1 MIWTEIKIKSTPES
15 EEAISNI
22 LYEAGADG
30 VVIESP
36 NDLSILK
43 NKEVLWDYIDDDL
56 LNMDPEVAII
66 KGYINET
73 ENVKEA
79 IAHIKNRIDQLPS
92 FGLNTGNVETTI
104 TEVDQDDWE
113 NSWKQYYKP
122 TLIGKHFIIKPSW
135 EPYTSQDGDMVIEMD
150 PGMAFGS
157 GLHETTQLC
166 MINLEKHV
174 KEEDVVFDIGCGSGI
189 LSLAA
194 ANLNCKKVIGVDVDP
209 LAVQVAKENAVHNHL
224 DKIIDVR
231 QGNLL
236 DVVDEKADVIVA
248 NILAEIIIK
257 LADQIKPCLKDNG
270 IFISSGIILS
280 KVELVVDGLLSN
292 GFEILEVQRM
302 GEWAAIM
309 AQYKG

>member
-36 NDLSILK
+36 NDLSVLK

-56 LNMDPEVAII
+56 INMDPEVSII

-79 IAHIKNRIDQLPS
+79 IAQIKKRIDQLPS
-92 FGLNTGNVETTI
+92 FGLNTGNVETTV
-104 TEVDQDDWE
+104 TEVDQEDWE

-122 TLIGKHFIIKPSW
+122 TLIGQHFIIKPSW
-135 EPYTSQDGDMVIEMD
+135 EPYISQEGDLIIEMD

-166 MINLEKHV
+166 IINLEKHV
-174 KEEDVVFDIGCGSGI
+174 KEGDIVFDIGCGSGI

-194 ANLNCKKVIGVDVDP
+194 ANLNCKKVIGVDVDS
-209 LAVQVAKENAVHNHL
+209 LAVQVAKENAIHNRL

-231 QGNLL
+231 QGDLL

-248 NILAEIIIK
+248 NILAEVIVK
-257 LADQIKPCLKDNG
+257 LADQIKPCLKENG

-280 KVELVVDGLLSN
+280 KVELVVDSLLSN
-292 GFEILEVQRM
+292 GFEIIEVQRM

>member
-56 LNMDPEVAII
+56 MNMDPEISII

-73 ENVKEA
+73 ENIKEA
-79 IAHIKNRIDQLPS
+79 IAQIKSRIDQLPS

-122 TLIGKHFIIKPSW
+122 TLIGEHFVIKPSW
-135 EPYTSQDGDMVIEMD
+135 ESYASQEGDMVIEID

-166 MINLEKHV
+166 IINLEKCV
-174 KEEDVVFDIGCGSGI
+174 KEGDVVFDIGCGSGI

-194 ANLNCKKVIGVDVDP
+194 ANLNSEKVIGVDVDS
-209 LAVQVAKENAVHNHL
+209 LAVQVAKENAVNNGL
-224 DKIIDVR
+224 AQIIDVR
-231 QGNLL
+231 QGDLL
-236 DVVDEKADVIVA
+236 DVVHEKADVIVA
-248 NILAEIIIK
+248 NILAEIIVK
-257 LADQIKPCLKDNG
+257 LAHQIKPCLKDKG

-280 KVELVVDGLLSN
+280 KVELVVDSLLEN
-292 GFEILEVQRM
+292 GFEIIEIQRM
-302 GEWAAIM
+302 GEWAAVM
-309 AQYKG
+309 ARYKG